1 MEIVWKL
8 KIGTWKLKN
17 VLTIKKILF
26 LSLVVFIL
34 SSRSVLAYDSHFAHR
49 QLVARTLA
57 LWQEAKQL
65 RLDQEQID
73 WIVDGAEAEDY
84 PAVRA
89 LNHFYDPT
97 TARGLTVMGVQ
108 LGQAAPDWALD
119 DKNQQSGWGG
129 DFSWRSGVVVMKN
142 GDEKLAWL
150 ALGHNLHLL
159 ADMASPAHTHNDD
172 HAEGDPYERYIK
184 YWLRDRGGSFD
195 ELGTLQAEATCH
207 TLIDCLEAM
216 ATYTNSHTFSKD
228 WSLLRDLPV
237 GTVLSVDGKF
247 YLDNKLIAKKI
258 VGKYDV
264 LTEKVMLDNEVFD
277 AYLQVLAPL
286 LIDYGQSVVQAYVDE
301 LDKELPRLEL
311 VSDVIDESLVSEPS
325 KKPLRIIIPS
335 IVIIDIKKPDLPVD
349 LAPKLVVPDLK
360 FDWPIVDESMG
371 IPSEYLGGPWWQA
384 VMSVGALPVS
394 AASLDKQSEVP
405 GSSQASVL
413 SEAEGEAESPVSK
426 EGVIN
431 ATSSLPIDNNLDNNT
446 ADVPIV
452 PVTPVVPDP
461 PLIADAPSS
470 SLPVLPPVLD
480 EPEASSTPA
489 IVEDAPSADFV
500 YLPSQYD
507 DYLQIM
513 WQARPAGLWR
523 YDLFI
528 AYDDQPWQQLIKGEM
543 RNIYMFSPAQ
553 MHSILNLSVVAR
565 LPDGTRVGTSS
576 QVYFVGTAP

>member
-1 MEIVWKL
+1 MP
-8 KIGTWKLKN
+8 
-17 VLTIKKILF
+17 IKKLLI
-26 LSLVVFIL
+26 LSLVLLIF
-34 SSRSVLAYDSHFAHR
+34 SVRPVSAYDSHFAHR

-65 RLDQEQID
+65 HLDREQID

-108 LGQAAPDWALD
+108 LGQASPDWALD

-129 DFSWRSGVVVMKN
+129 DFSWRSGVAAMKN
-142 GDEKLAWL
+142 GNEKLAWL

-216 ATYTNSHTFSKD
+216 AIYTNSHTFSKD

-237 GTVLSVDGKF
+237 GAVLSVDGKF

-286 LIDYGQSVVQAYVDE
+286 VIDYGQSVVQAYVNE
-301 LDKELPRLEL
+301 SAKELLQLEV
-311 VSDVIDESLVSEPS
+311 VSDTIDKSLVNEPS

-335 IVIIDIKKPDLPVD
+335 VAIIDIKKPDLPVD
-349 LAPKLVVPDLK
+349 LMPKLVVPDLK
-360 FDWPIVDESMG
+360 FDWPIVDESVG
-371 IPSEYLGGPWWQA
+371 IPPEYLGGPWWQS

-394 AASLDKQSEVP
+394 AASLDTESKVP
-405 GSSQASVL
+405 VL
-413 SEAEGEAESPVSK
+413 SCVEAESHELK
-426 EGVIN
+426 E
-431 ATSSLPIDNNLDNNT
+431 
-446 ADVPIV
+446 DVPIV
-452 PVTPVVPDP
+452 
-461 PLIADAPSS
+461 SS
-470 SLPVLPPVLD
+470 SLPVIDDGNNDSLNPPSVPGTPVLPDQPLVDEAPSSSAPILPPVID
-480 EPEASSTPA
+480 EPVTSSTPP
-489 IVEDAPSADFV
+489 IIENIYSVKFF
-500 YLPSQYD
+500 YLPSQYSD
-507 DYLQIM
+507 NLQIM
-513 WQARPAGLWR
+513 WSASPDGLWR
-523 YDLFI
+523 YDLFV
-528 AYDDQPWQQLIKGEM
+528 AYDNESWQQLIKGEM
-543 RNIYMFSPAQ
+543 LNIYMFSPLQ

-565 LPDGTRVGTSS
+565 LPDGTRVGSSS
-576 QVYFVGTAP
+576 QVYFVGAGM

>member
-1 MEIVWKL
+1 MEIVWNL

-34 SSRSVLAYDSHFAHR
+34 SSRSALAYDSHFAHR

-97 TARGLTVMGVQ
+97 TARGLTIRGLA

-129 DFSWRSGVVVMKN
+129 DFSWRSGVAAMKN
-142 GDEKLAWL
+142 GNEKLAWL

-184 YWLRDRGGSFD
+184 YWLRDSGGSFD

-216 ATYTNSHTFSKD
+216 AIYTNSHTFSKD

-247 YLDNKLIAKKI
+247 YLNNKLIAKKI

-286 LIDYGQSVVQAYVDE
+286 LIDYGQSVVQAYVNE
-301 LDKELPRLEL
+301 SAKELLRLE
-311 VSDVIDESLVSEPS
+311 VTRDMIDEPLVSEPG

-335 IVIIDIKKPDLPVD
+335 IAIIDIKKPDLPVD
-349 LAPKLVVPDLK
+349 LVPKLVVPDLK
-360 FDWPIVDESMG
+360 FDWPIVDESIG
-371 IPSEYLGGPWWQA
+371 IPPEYLGEPWWQA

-394 AASLDKQSEVP
+394 AASLDKPSEVP
-405 GSSQASVL
+405 GPSRV
-413 SEAEGEAESPVSK
+413 EAENPVSK
-426 EGVIN
+426 EDVIG
-431 ATSSLPIDNNLDNNT
+431 ATSSLPIDNNPDNNA
-446 ADVPIV
+446 ADAPIV

-461 PLIADAPSS
+461 PLVADAPSS
-470 SLPVLPPVLD
+470 SLPILPPVLD

-489 IVEDAPSADFV
+489 VVEDVPMVNFFN
-500 YLPSQYD
+500 LPSQYS

-513 WQARPAGLWR
+513 WQARPDGLWR
-523 YDLFI
+523 YDLFV
-528 AYDDQPWQQLIKGEM
+528 AYDNQPPRQLIKGEM
-543 RNIYMFSPAQ
+543 LNIYLFEADQ
-553 MHSILNLSVVAR
+553 AHSILNLSVVAR
-565 LPDGTRVGTSS
+565 LSDGTRVGTSS
-576 QVYFVGTAP
+576 QVYFVGAGM